1 MSTEQP
7 LMAGASWTAK
17 GKGPVSGRYPLA
29 VERHVLGQVD
39 RLLPG
44 ITTVTPH
51 ARYYS
56 LHAFVAEEI
65 EHQAMKVEA
74 AKDFLRRCE
83 VVLGAISTLHAQE
96 DAHAHDGLPAAHGVD
111 KISAALAEGHLD
123 TRALAAPSGY
133 SQADWGFLNPYVSS
147 ESLTGLLSVTSSDM
161 DNRWTAGGL
170 IAGPRADAPALAASF
185 GALVTLV
192 RHDELSLETLKE
204 NSHLCLC
211 RTGVSRDG
219 AMLRNVLI
227 DADAPEQ
234 KVAGRRFGT
243 IRLLLRLI
251 EHSPPGRPNVDLAP
265 LIAFGDLLSTDPI
278 IASMPISEAWRG
290 VTLRRY
296 SVTAWRSLWAMLVNN
311 LQGFTPRSAMADPLV
326 DLLPGGTVRD
336 YIASLPESFDSFG
349 NPAGAEVSSEVLHL
363 DDGVRELAML
373 FIGAQ
378 RAGHLSE
385 RVTPYFESSDEKGH
399 DLTPSWTQDRIDE
412 WNDKPLRDFTAT
424 LVDRLISRSQRVA
437 ISKSRLDRKTG
448 VISVP
453 SRVFLRDDFIFRDS
467 KEGGGPVG
475 LRWNQL
481 VTILGPLGLL
491 QRVDDRWHITD
502 MGRSYVQ

>member
-1 MSTEQP
+1 MISEQP
-7 LMAGASWTAK
+7 LTTGASWTAK

-65 EHQAMKVEA
+65 ERRAMKIED
-74 AKDFLRRCE
+74 AKTFLRRCE
-83 VVLGAISTLHAQE
+83 VVLGAISILHAQK
-96 DAHAHDGLPAAHGVD
+96 DAHAHEGLPAAHGVD
-111 KISAALAEGHLD
+111 KILAALAEGQLE
-123 TRALAAPSGY
+123 TRSLAAPRGY
-133 SQADWGFLNPYVSS
+133 SQSEWGFLSPYVSS
-147 ESLTGLLSVTSSDM
+147 ESLTGLLTVTSGEVK
-161 DNRWTAGGL
+161 NRWTAGGL
-170 IAGPRADAPALAASF
+170 LTGPRADASALAASF
-185 GALVTLV
+185 GDLVTLV
-192 RHDELSLETLKE
+192 RHDELSLETLQE

-211 RTGVSRDG
+211 RTGVSPDG

-227 DADAPEQ
+227 DADAPELQ
-234 KVAGRRFGT
+234 VAGRRFGT

-251 EHSPPGRPNVDLAP
+251 EHAPPNRPNVDLAP
-265 LIAFGDLLSTDPI
+265 LVAFGDLLTTDPI

-311 LQGFTPRSAMADPLV
+311 LQGLTPRSAMADPLL

-336 YIASLPESFDSFG
+336 FIASLPASFDSLG
-349 NPAGAEVSSEVLHL
+349 NPAGAEVSTEVSELEN
-363 DDGVRELAML
+363 GVRELAML
-373 FIGAQ
+373 LIGAQ
-378 RAGHLSE
+378 RAGHLSD
-385 RVTPYFESSDEKGH
+385 RVTPYFESPDEQGH
-399 DLTPSWTQDRIDE
+399 DLTPSWTQARILE
-412 WNDKPLRDFTAT
+412 WNERPLRDFTAT
-424 LVDRLISRSQRVA
+424 LVDQLIARSQRVA

-491 QRVDDRWHITD
+491 ERVDDLWHLTD
-502 MGRSYVQ
+502 MGRSYVK